1 MNFKKL
7 LEKRNTLVGQI
18 NDMFLAA
25 EKENRAFNEDEAK
38 RYDELMKEIK
48 DIDKTINLFNES
60 RQFGTAPGAP
70 AAASPTAKET
80 EQAEMRAFETF
91 LRTGSLPAES
101 RDVATANMT
110 MGDNGAVIP
119 TSIAR
124 KIIET
129 VKNISPIFQLSDQY
143 SVKGS
148 LVFPKYTEVSSA
160 VTVAYAAEFTALT
173 SKVGKFTSVTLSGN
187 LAGALAKISKSL
199 INNAEFDIVSYVI
212 GKLAE
217 AIAIF
222 MEAELLKGTG
232 ATGHM
237 TGVLTTSGISVTAA
251 AATAISADDLIKLQM
266 KVNQRYRGKGVW
278 IMSTQ
283 TLEAI
288 RKLKD
293 GDQRYLL
300 NPDIRDGFNY
310 RLLGCPVYESDAME
324 NIAASK
330 KTVVFGDFSGLG
342 VNIRP
347 GVELQLLLEKYAD
360 EHAVGAV
367 AWFEADSK
375 VLEDQKMAYLTM
387 AASDPS

>member
-1 MNFKKL
+1 
-7 LEKRNTLVGQI
+7 
-18 NDMFLAA
+18 
-25 EKENRAFNEDEAK
+25 
-38 RYDELMKEIK
+38 
-48 DIDKTINLFNES
+48 
-60 RQFGTAPGAP
+60 
-70 AAASPTAKET
+70 
-80 EQAEMRAFETF
+80 
-91 LRTGSLPAES
+91 
-101 RDVATANMT
+101 
-110 MGDNGAVIP
+110 
-119 TSIAR
+119 
-124 KIIET
+124 
-129 VKNISPIFQLSDQY
+129 
-143 SVKGS
+143 
-148 LVFPKYTEVSSA
+148 
-160 VTVAYAAEFTALT
+160 
-173 SKVGKFTSVTLSGN
+173 
-187 LAGALAKISKSL
+187 
-199 INNAEFDIVSYVI
+199 
-212 GKLAE
+212 
-217 AIAIF
+217 
-222 MEAELLKGTG
+222 
-232 ATGHM
+232 M

>member
-173 SKVGKFTSVTLSGN
+173 SKVGKFTPVTLSGN

>member
-387 AASDPS
+387 AASDPT

>member
-237 TGVLTTSGISVTAA
+237 TGVLTTSGIGVTAA

-330 KTVVFGDFSGLG
+330 KTVVM
-342 VNIRP
+342 NTP
-347 GVELQLLLEKYAD
+347 
-360 EHAVGAV
+360 
-367 AWFEADSK
+367 
-375 VLEDQKMAYLTM
+375 
-387 AASDPS
+387 

>member
-7 LEKRNTLVGQI
+7 LEKRNTLVNQI
-18 NDMFLAA
+18 NDMFESA
-25 EKENRAFNEDEAK
+25 EKENRAFNEDETK
-38 RYDELMKEIK
+38 RYNELMKEIK
-48 DIDKTINLFNES
+48 DIDSTIKLFNES
-60 RQFGTAPGAP
+60 RQFNATPGAP
-70 AAASPTAKET
+70 VATPAAQET
-80 EQAEMRAFETF
+80 EQAEIRAFESF
-91 LRTGSLPAES
+91 LRTGVIPAES

-110 MGDNGAVIP
+110 LGDNGAVIP

-129 VKNISPIFQLSDQY
+129 VKNISPIFNLSDQY

-148 LVFPKYTEVSSA
+148 LVFPKYTEATSA

-199 INNAEFDIVSYVI
+199 INNSEFDIVSYVI

-222 MEAELLKGTG
+222 LEAELLKGTG

-237 TGVLTTSGISVTAA
+237 TGVLATSGISVTAA
-251 AATAISADDLIKLQM
+251 AATAIRADDLISVQM
-266 KVNQRYRGKGVW
+266 KVNQRFRGKGVW
-278 IMSTQ
+278 IMSPS

-330 KTVVFGDFSGLG
+330 KTVLFGDFSGLG

-347 GVELQLLLEKYAD
+347 GFELQLLLEKYAD

-375 VLEDQKMAYLTM
+375 VLENQKMAYLTM

>member
-7 LEKRNTLVGQI
+7 LEKRNTLVSQI

-387 AASDPS
+387 AASDPT

>member
-110 MGDNGAVIP
+110 IGDNGAVIP

-387 AASDPS
+387 AASDPT